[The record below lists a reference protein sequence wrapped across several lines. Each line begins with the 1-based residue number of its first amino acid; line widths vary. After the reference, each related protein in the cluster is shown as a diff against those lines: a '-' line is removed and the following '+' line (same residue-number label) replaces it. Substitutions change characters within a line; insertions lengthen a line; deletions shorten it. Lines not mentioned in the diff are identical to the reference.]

1 MRESGCALHDEKESE
16 CEFHDEKK
24 SDCAFQYE
32 NESDCVSHDESGKL
46 FVPNDGKRSRVPND
60 ESENDCDT
68 VLSGHDDASENGDD
82 DDAVLAV
89 SGTALCPSPA
99 PAPLEVCSPSCDR
112 RR

>member
-1 MRESGCALHDEKESE
+1 MFHDEKEND
-16 CEFHDEKK
+16 CAFHDE
-24 SDCAFQYE
+24 
-32 NESDCVSHDESGKL
+32 NGKL

>member
-1 MRESGCALHDEKESE
+1 MFHDEKESD
-16 CEFHDEKK
+16 CAFHDEK
-24 SDCAFQYE
+24 
-32 NESDCVSHDESGKL
+32 ESDCVLQYDEKENDCAFHDENGKL
-46 FVPNDGKRSRVPND
+46 FVPNGGKRSRVPND